1 MMLVQRKITN
11 LLEEFNISGIILPQ
25 EPLWRHS
32 TLLIGGCADMY
43 AVPGD
48 EHDLRTLLAVC
59 ASEKLDYFVLGG
71 GSNILVADGGIR
83 DLVIDTG
90 SFNEYSFENDVLVIG
105 AGMNVSTAAWTTGSN
120 AWEGLDFLF
129 GMPGSIGGALWMNAR
144 CYDAEIADVLEWVD
158 VMKPDG
164 QIRRIPFH
172 SSQWSYKVSPFQAGQ
187 DVILRGGF
195 KVSPGSATSLRKKM
209 LDHYFDRK
217 DKGHYR
223 APCAGSAFKNNRAF
237 GSPAG
242 KIIERCGLKGFTIG
256 RAAVSAWHANIFVNL
271 GGATAM
277 EFRRLIDEV
286 AREVES
292 RTGFRLEAE
301 ILYAGMN

>member
-1 MMLVQRKITN
+1 MMLVHRKITN
-11 LLEEFNISGIILPQ
+11 LLKEFNISGIILPQ

-32 TLLIGGCADMY
+32 TLLIGGCADIY
-43 AVPGD
+43 AVPDD
-48 EHDLRTLLAVC
+48 ERDLRTLLDVC
-59 ASEKLDYFVLGG
+59 TNEKLNYFVLGG

-83 DLVIDTG
+83 DLVIDTR
-90 SFNEYSFENDVLVIG
+90 SFNEYLFENDVLVIG
-105 AGMNVSTAAWTTGSN
+105 AGMDVSTAAWTTGSH
-120 AWEGLDFLF
+120 AWKGLDFLF

-164 QIRRIPFH
+164 QISRIPFH

-187 DVILRGGF
+187 DIILRGGF
-195 KVSPGSATSLRKKM
+195 KVSPGSASGLRKKM
-209 LDHYFDRK
+209 LDHYCDRK
-217 DKGHYR
+217 EKGHYR
-223 APCAGSAFKNNRAF
+223 APCAGSAFKNNRTF
-237 GSPAG
+237 GSPSG
-242 KIIERCGLKGFTIG
+242 KIIERCDLKGFTIG

-277 EFRRLIDEV
+277 DFRRLIDEV
-286 AREVES
+286 AEEVES